1 MNDRCPFCRIIRRQ
15 LPGYILWED
24 PYVIV
29 FLSKGNHPLVVT
41 KEHVPNIYALDAAQA
56 AAIMQTTVRIAR
68 AVKMGLQCE
77 GVYLTQANEP
87 AAGQDVFHFHLHVYP
102 RWADVE
108 FATQQAGPP
117 ASDDE
122 RQATLERLLAALDPS

>member
-1 MNDRCPFCRIIRRQ
+1 MRDSCPFCRIIRRE

-24 PYVIV
+24 AQVIV
-29 FLSKGNHPLVVT
+29 VLSKGNHPLVVT
-41 KEHVPNIYALDAAQA
+41 KEHVPTLYDLDDVQA

-68 AVKMGLQCE
+68 AVKTGLPCE
-77 GVYLTQANEP
+77 GVYLTQANEV

-108 FATQQAGPP
+108 FAKQQVGPP

-122 RQATLERLLAALDPS
+122 RQATFERLLAALDPP